1 MGDGERGGLGT
12 GLNAEGDS
20 ATGLFA
26 VCGAGKGDGGETV
39 RFGRGGTTE
48 STENPERDNETGF
61 LGALRGGKKGGR
73 GDSAAWERV
82 LDARQ

>member
-26 VCGAGKGDGGETV
+26 VRGAGKGDGGETV
-39 RFGRGGTTE
+39 RFGRGVDVRNGV
-48 STENPERDNETGF
+48 RDFGY
-61 LGALRGGKKGGR
+61 GVR
-73 GDSAAWERV
+73 
-82 LDARQ
+82 